1 MTMVRLCLS
10 GDGRRSTQDIEGRE
24 ALPKGKDKQVDLLV
38 PTILDQAFHSE
49 TIFFHFYKTF
59 YLSEEVNC
67 TEPSPSVRVPCR
79 GYSLSYR

>member
-38 PTILDQAFHSE
+38 PTILDQLLFILKLYFS
-49 TIFFHFYKTF
+49 IFTKHFILVRRSIV
-59 YLSEEVNC
+59 LSL
-67 TEPSPSVRVPCR
+67 P
-79 GYSLSYR
+79 LQ